1 MGISVFP
8 APSTSSSATQQWTQ
22 IGAYTSTTNVSTID
36 FNNIPQTYRALRL
49 VINGIVKQ
57 TTDDQLYMRFN
68 SNSGNNY
75 AWWGWYATGTTYL
88 STYRYVDQ
96 TVMTLS
102 SPGTNINVS
111 RYFMATIDIV
121 NYAEVNAAKQV
132 SFKSQWQEAGYYYNE
147 TVSGNW
153 NTGASTPAITSINLI
168 AGSGNMNIIGSNSNG
183 IFLYG
188 GN

>member
-1 MGISVFP
+1 MGIATFP

-36 FNNIPQTYRALRL
+36 FNDISQNYRSLRL
-49 VINGIVKQ
+49 VINGLVKQ

-88 STYRYVDQ
+88 SSYRYVDQ
-96 TVMTLS
+96 TVFTLS
-102 SPGTNINVS
+102 SPGININTTK
-111 RYFMATIDIV
+111 YFSATVDIF
-121 NYAEVNAAKQV
+121 NYAQANAAKQV
-132 SFKSQWQEAGYYYNE
+132 SYKSQWQETSYYYNE
-147 TVSGNW
+147 TVGANW
-153 NTGASTPAITSINLI
+153 NTGASTPAITSINLLL
-168 AGSGNMNIIGSNSNG
+168 GSGNMNIIGSNSNG

>member
-1 MGISVFP
+1 MGSTVFP
-8 APSTSSSATQQWTQ
+8 VPSTSSSSTQKWTQ
-22 IGAYTSTTNVSTID
+22 IASYTSTTNVPTID
-36 FNNIPQTYRALRL
+36 FNDIPQTYRSLRL

-57 TTDDQLYMRFN
+57 TTNDQLYMRFN

-75 AWWGWYATGTTYL
+75 AWWGWVATGTTYL
-88 STYRYVDQ
+88 SSYRYVDQ
-96 TVMTLS
+96 TVFTLT
-102 SPGTNINVS
+102 SPGININTT
-111 RYFMATIDIV
+111 RYFSGTIDIY

-132 SFKSQWQEAGYYYNE
+132 AYKSQWQESPYYYNE

-153 NTGASTPAITSINLI
+153 NTGASTPAVTSINLI
-168 AGSGNMNIIGSNSNG
+168 VGSGDMNIIGSNSNG